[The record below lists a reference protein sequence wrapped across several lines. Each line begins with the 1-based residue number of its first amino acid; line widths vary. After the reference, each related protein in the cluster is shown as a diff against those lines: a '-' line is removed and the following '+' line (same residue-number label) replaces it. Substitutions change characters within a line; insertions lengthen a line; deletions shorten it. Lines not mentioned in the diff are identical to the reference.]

1 MSARKPYV
9 RKMSK
14 TSWFLT
20 HARYK
25 SYMSH
30 EVSSVFVALY
40 MWLLIDGLLRLA
52 KGPEAWEAWLA
63 FIKHPLVVIISLI
76 AFAFFIIHTT
86 SWFKAVPQ
94 AMRIQTGDH
103 FVDGKLIIGG
113 HYVALGVFSLF
124 VLILAGVA

>member
-1 MSARKPYV
+1 MDARKPYV

-20 HARYK
+20 HARFK

-30 EVSSVFVALY
+30 EVTSVFVALY
-40 MWLLIDGLLRLA
+40 MWLLIDGLFRLA
-52 KGPEAWEAWLA
+52 KGPEAWEGWLA
-63 FIKHPLVVIISLI
+63 FIKHPLVVVLSLI

-94 AMRIQTGDH
+94 AMRIQTGEH

>member
-40 MWLLIDGLLRLA
+40 MWLLIDGLFRLA
-52 KGPEAWEAWLA
+52 KGPEAWEAWLG

-76 AFAFFIIHTT
+76 AFAFFTIHTT

>member
-40 MWLLIDGLLRLA
+40 MWLLIDGLFQLA
-52 KGPEAWEAWLA
+52 KGPEAWEAWLG

-76 AFAFFIIHTT
+76 VFAFFIIHTT